1 MIWCLV
7 SMHIGIGFGQSL
19 NEPVFYLKI
28 SHAAF
33 ETPLTTVFAIDTN
46 TRYEV
51 RQRAAKD
58 IAMCLR

>member
-1 MIWCLV
+1 
-7 SMHIGIGFGQSL
+7 MHIGIGFGQSL
-19 NEPVFYLKI
+19 NEPVFYLNI

-33 ETPLTTVFAIDTN
+33 ETPLTTAFAIDTN
-46 TRYEV
+46 TRYEA